1 MDARNALSLSGV
13 LLLLGGIGY
22 YWGMDREKSPLLSA
36 EEGRRP
42 DYVLSGIRSQET
54 DARGLVMRR
63 LSAPALRHYDQ
74 PQESAEIDAPVLTLY
89 EKGRPAWEISAAHGS
104 SGALNAHVQ
113 LSDGVHAVRRD
124 PDAVP
129 LAFDTP
135 LLHVYPQE
143 QRLYS
148 DSGITVTSPQVNL
161 SSQGLE
167 ASLKAGTL
175 TLTRNVS
182 GNYAPS
188 SR

>member
-22 YWGMDREKSPLLSA
+22 YWGMDREKSPLLTA

-42 DYVLSGIRSQET
+42 DYVLSDIRSQET
-54 DARGLVMRR
+54 DEQGLVMRR
-63 LSAPALRHYDQ
+63 LSAPAVRHFDL

-89 EKGRPAWEISAAHGS
+89 EKGQPAWEITAAHGS
-104 SGALNAHVQ
+104 SSAQNTHVQ
-113 LSDGVHAVRRD
+113 LSNGVHAVRRT

-129 LAFDTP
+129 LSFDTP

-143 QRLYS
+143 ERLFS
-148 DSGITVTSPQVNL
+148 DSGITITSPQGNL

-167 ASLKAGTL
+167 ASLRAGTL

-188 SR
+188 SH